1 MIMGMSKVGLII
13 ILLFLL
19 CPAYSTA
26 GEDLKAGNLRDISTF
41 QIIVERPTADA
52 REAGITEEAA
62 RNQVAAHFQTSLP
75 EVSLDGKEGPSL
87 YVRIVLHKRKK
98 EDLYYGMISV
108 HVDRAVI
115 VLSPKGDFPAFS
127 QVWENTVVF
136 SGKDPLLGTY
146 EILGKLL
153 TLLIEDFKK
162 ANPSK

>member
-1 MIMGMSKVGLII
+1 MMGPIKAALIFM
-13 ILLFLL
+13 LPFLL
-19 CPAYSTA
+19 CSIQSIA
-26 GEDLKAGNLRDISTF
+26 GEDPSVWNLRDIPSF

-52 REAGITEEAA
+52 REAGITEEAV

-75 EVSLDGKEGPSL
+75 EVSLAGKEGPSL
-87 YVRIVLHKRKK
+87 YVRIVLHKRQKD
-98 EDLYYGMISV
+98 DLYYGLISV

-115 VLSPKGDFPAFS
+115 VLSPKGNFPTFS

>member
-1 MIMGMSKVGLII
+1 MMGPIKAALIFM
-13 ILLFLL
+13 LPFLL
-19 CPAYSTA
+19 YSLQSIA
-26 GEDLKAGNLRDISTF
+26 GEDPSVWNLRDIPSF

-52 REAGITEEAA
+52 RETGITEEAV

-75 EVSLDGKEGPSL
+75 EVSLDRKEGPSL
-87 YVRIVLHKRKK
+87 YVRIVLHKRQK
-98 EDLYYGMISV
+98 DDFYYGLISV

-115 VLSPKGDFPAFS
+115 VLSPKGNFPTFS

-153 TLLIEDFKK
+153 SLLIEDFKV